1 MHFLPVF
8 EFNLSTILFCL
19 FAFVAITQLIY
30 TLFIHG
36 KLSFFTG
43 KRAKKSDSY
52 PNVSVLISA
61 RNESDNLYENLPL
74 ILEQDY
80 PNFEVIVINHQSVDD
95 SYHILNAYAHQYKN
109 LKVIE
114 IERSQHLKPG
124 KKLPLTI
131 GIKGAKYEHLF
142 FTDADCRPASNQW
155 LKSMSQYFTNDKEIV
170 MGYAPYIPK
179 PGFLNKIIRFDT
191 AWIAMNYFSMAL
203 AKLPYMGVG
212 RNLAYTKTL
221 FNSVNGYKSHY
232 SITSGDDDLFI
243 QETVTKHNFA
253 INLDP
258 VSFCYSEGSNNWEN
272 WYMQKTRHFTTSGR
286 YNVFKKAMLGIYP
299 FTMLILTI
307 TFVILMFDENF
318 RLFTLTGFSF
328 VVIIKWWI
336 QARCFI
342 KLKEPSFIALLPLL
356 DIGYAIFLPI
366 LYYTTDKKEIRKW

>member
-1 MHFLPVF
+1 MQFLPVF
-8 EFNLSTILFCL
+8 EFNLTTILFCL
-19 FAFVAITQLIY
+19 FSLMALTQLLY
-30 TLFIHG
+30 VALIHG

-43 KRAKKSDSY
+43 KKTVTAHTF

-109 LKVIE
+109 LRIIE
-114 IERSQHLKPG
+114 VERSQHLKPG
-124 KKLPLTI
+124 KKLPLTL

-155 LKSMSQYFTNDKEIV
+155 LKSMAQYFTDGKEIV
-170 MGYAPYIPK
+170 MGYAPHITK
-179 PGFLNKIIRFDT
+179 PGFLNKLIRFDT
-191 AWIAMNYFSMAL
+191 TWIAMNYFSMAL
-203 AKLPYMGVG
+203 AKIPYMAVG

-243 QETVTKHNFA
+243 QETITKKNYA

-258 VSFCYSEGSNNWEN
+258 ASFCYSEGSNNWEN
-272 WYMQKTRHFTTSGR
+272 WYMQKSRHFTTSGR
-286 YNVFKKAMLGIYP
+286 YDVFKKSMLGIYP
-299 FTMLILTI
+299 FTLLILTI
-307 TFVILMFDENF
+307 SFVILMFDANF
-318 RLFTLTGFSF
+318 RWLTLAGFGLVVLF
-328 VVIIKWWI
+328 KWWI
-336 QARCFI
+336 QARCFS
-342 KLKEPSFIALLPLL
+342 KLKEPSFIAMLPLYDL
-356 DIGYAIFLPI
+356 AYAIFLPV

>member
-1 MHFLPVF
+1 MHFLPIF
-8 EFNLSTILFCL
+8 EFNLSTVLFCL
-19 FAFVAITQLIY
+19 FAIVALTQLFY
-30 TLFIHG
+30 TLFIYG
-36 KLSFFTG
+36 RLSFFTG
-43 KRAKKSDSY
+43 KKAQKTVDF
-52 PNVSVLISA
+52 PNVSILISA

-124 KKLPLTI
+124 KKLPLTL
-131 GIKGAKYEHLF
+131 GVKGAKYEHLF

-155 LKSMSQYFTNDKEIV
+155 LKSMAQYFTNEKEIV
-170 MGYAPYIPK
+170 LGYAPYTTK
-179 PGFLNKIIRFDT
+179 PGYLNKLIRFDT
-191 AWIAMNYFSMAL
+191 TWIAMNYFSMAL

-212 RNLAYTKTL
+212 RNLAYTRSL
-221 FNSVNGYKSHY
+221 FDSVNGYKSHY

-243 QETVTKHNFA
+243 QETVTKQNFA

-258 VSFCYSEGSNNWEN
+258 ASFCFSEGSTNWEN

-286 YNVFKKAMLGIYP
+286 YDVFKKAMLGIYP
-299 FTMLILTI
+299 FTMLIFTI
-307 TFVILMFDENF
+307 SFVILMFDDNF
-318 RLFTLTGFSF
+318 RWLTLSGYGF
-328 VVIIKWWI
+328 VVLIKWWI

-342 KLKEPSFIALLPLL
+342 KLKQPSFVALLPLYDL
-356 DIGYAIFLPI
+356 AYAIFLPI

>member
-1 MHFLPVF
+1 MHFFPIF
-8 EFNLSTILFCL
+8 EFNFTTLLFCL
-19 FAFVAITQLIY
+19 FAIAALTQFFY
-30 TLFIHG
+30 TLFIYG
-36 KLSFFTG
+36 KLSFF
-43 KRAKKSDSY
+43 KDKKDKINDTY

-95 SYHILNAYAHQYKN
+95 SYQILNAYAHQYKN
-109 LKVIE
+109 LRIIE
-114 IERSQHLKPG
+114 VERSQHLKPG
-124 KKLPLTI
+124 KKLTLTL

-155 LKSMSQYFTNDKEIV
+155 LKSMAHYFNSEKEIV
-170 MGYAPYIPK
+170 LGYAPYSTK
-179 PGFLNKIIRFDT
+179 PGFLNKVIRFDT
-191 AWIAMNYFSMAL
+191 TWIAMNYFSMAL

-221 FNSVNGYKSHY
+221 FESVNGYKSHY

-243 QETVTKHNFA
+243 QETATKQNFA

-258 VSFCYSEGSNNWEN
+258 VSFCLSEASTNWEN

-299 FTMLILTI
+299 FTMLIFTI
-307 TFVILMFDENF
+307 SFVILVSDENF
-318 RLFTLTGFSF
+318 RFLTLSGFGI
-328 VVIIKWWI
+328 VVVIKWWI

-342 KLKEPSFIALLPLL
+342 KLKQPSFIILLPLYDL
-356 DIGYAIFLPI
+356 AYALLLPI

>member
-1 MHFLPVF
+1 MHFLPFF

-19 FAFVAITQLIY
+19 FAIVALTQLFY
-30 TLFIHG
+30 TLFIYG
-36 KLSFFTG
+36 RLSFFTG
-43 KRAKKSDSY
+43 KKAQKSDNF
-52 PNVSVLISA
+52 PNVSILISA

-109 LKVIE
+109 LKIIE

-124 KKLPLTI
+124 KKLPLTL
-131 GIKGAKYEHLF
+131 GVKGAKYEHLF

-155 LKSMSQYFTNDKEIV
+155 LKSMAQSFTNGKEIV
-170 MGYAPYIPK
+170 LGYAPYTTK
-179 PGFLNKIIRFDT
+179 PGYLNKLIRFDT
-191 AWIAMNYFSMAL
+191 TWIAMTYFSMAL

-212 RNLAYTKTL
+212 RNLAYTRSL
-221 FNSVNGYKSHY
+221 FDSVNGFKSHY

-243 QETVTKHNFA
+243 QETVTKQNFA

-258 VSFCYSEGSNNWEN
+258 TSFCFSEGSTNWEN

-286 YNVFKKAMLGIYP
+286 YDVFKKAMLGIYP
-299 FTMLILTI
+299 FTMLIFTI
-307 TFVILMFDENF
+307 SFVILMFDDNF
-318 RLFTLTGFSF
+318 RLLTLSGYVF
-328 VVIIKWWI
+328 VVLIKWWI

-342 KLKEPSFIALLPLL
+342 KLKQPSFVALLPLYDL
-356 DIGYAIFLPI
+356 AYAIFVPI

>member
-1 MHFLPVF
+1 MHFLPFF

-19 FAFVAITQLIY
+19 FAIVALTQLFY
-30 TLFIHG
+30 TLFIYG
-36 KLSFFTG
+36 RLSFFTG
-43 KRAKKSDSY
+43 KKAQKSDNF
-52 PNVSVLISA
+52 PNVSILISA

-109 LKVIE
+109 LKIIE

-124 KKLPLTI
+124 KKLPLTL

-155 LKSMSQYFTNDKEIV
+155 LKSMAQYFTNGKEIV
-170 MGYAPYIPK
+170 LGYAPYTKK
-179 PGFLNKIIRFDT
+179 PGYLNKLIRFDT
-191 AWIAMNYFSMAL
+191 TWIAMTYFSMAL

-212 RNLAYTKTL
+212 RNLAYTRSL
-221 FNSVNGYKSHY
+221 FDSVNGYKSHY

-243 QETVTKHNFA
+243 QETVTKQNFA

-258 VSFCYSEGSNNWEN
+258 ASFCFSEGSTNWEN

-286 YNVFKKAMLGIYP
+286 YDVFKKAMLGIYP
-299 FTMLILTI
+299 FTMLIFTI
-307 TFVILMFDENF
+307 SFVILMFDDNF
-318 RLFTLTGFSF
+318 RWLTLSGYVF
-328 VVIIKWWI
+328 VVLIKWWI
-336 QARCFI
+336 QAKCFI
-342 KLKEPSFIALLPLL
+342 KLKQPSFIALLPLYDL
-356 DIGYAIFLPI
+356 AYAIFVPI

>member
-1 MHFLPVF
+1 MQFFPIF
-8 EFNLSTILFCL
+8 DFNIATILFCL
-19 FAFVAITQLIY
+19 FGLMAFVQLIY

-43 KRAKKSDSY
+43 RNAVKSVNY

-95 SYHILNAYAHQYKN
+95 SSHILNGYAHQYKN
-109 LKVIE
+109 LRVIE
-114 IERSQHLKPG
+114 VEKSQHLKPG
-124 KKLPLTI
+124 KKLPLTL
-131 GIKGAKYEHLF
+131 GVKGSKYDHLF
-142 FTDADCRPASNQW
+142 FTDADCRPTSNQW
-155 LKSMSQYFTNDKEIV
+155 LKSMAQYFNSDKQIV
-170 MGYAPYIPK
+170 LGYGPYITK
-179 PGFLNKIIRFDT
+179 KGFLNKLIRFDT
-191 AWIAMNYFSMAL
+191 TWTAMSYFSMAL
-203 AKLPYMGVG
+203 AKMPYMGVG
-212 RNLAYTKTL
+212 RNLAYTKQL

-243 QETVTKHNFA
+243 QETATKKNFS

-258 VSFCYSEGSNNWEN
+258 ASFCYSEASENWEN

-299 FTMLILTI
+299 LSMLIMMI
-307 TFVILMFDENF
+307 SFVLLLLDANF
-318 RLFTLTGFSF
+318 RLLTLSVFGFI
-328 VVIIKWWI
+328 VLLKWWI
-336 QARCFI
+336 QARCFK
-342 KLKEPSFIALLPLL
+342 KLKEPNFIALLPLYDL
-356 DIGYAIFLPI
+356 AYTIFLPI

>member
-1 MHFLPVF
+1 MQFLPIF

-19 FAFVAITQLIY
+19 FAIAAITQLTY

-43 KRAKKSDSY
+43 KRAHKSESY

-80 PNFEVIVINHQSVDD
+80 PNFEVIVINHQSNDD

-155 LKSMSQYFTNDKEIV
+155 LKSMSQYFTNEKEIV

-191 AWIAMNYFSMAL
+191 TWIAMNYFSMAL
-203 AKLPYMGVG
+203 AKQPYMGVG

-243 QETVTKHNFA
+243 QETVTKNNFA

-258 VSFCYSEGSNNWEN
+258 ASFCYSEGSNNWEN

-318 RLFTLTGFSF
+318 RLFTLIGFSF

>member
-1 MHFLPVF
+1 MQFFPDF
-8 EFNLSTILFCL
+8 EFNFSTIIFCI
-19 FAFVAITQLIY
+19 FAIMVITQLVY

-43 KRAKKSDSY
+43 KRAVKTEQLPS
-52 PNVSVLISA
+52 VSVLISA

-109 LKVIE
+109 LRVIE
-114 IERSQHLKPG
+114 VERSQHLKPG
-124 KKLPLTI
+124 KKLPLTL
-131 GIKGAKYEHLF
+131 GIKGSKYDYLC
-142 FTDADCRPASNQW
+142 FTDADCKPSSNQW
-155 LKSMSQYFTNDKEIV
+155 LKSMTQYFVPEKDIV
-170 MGYAPYIPK
+170 LGYAPYLTK
-179 PGFLNKIIRFDT
+179 PGLLNKIIRFDT
-191 AWIAMNYFSMAL
+191 TWIAMNYFSMAL
-203 AKLPYMGVG
+203 AKMPYMGVG
-212 RNLAYTKTL
+212 RNLSYTKSL

-243 QETVTKHNFA
+243 QETATKTNFS

-258 VSFCYSEGSNNWEN
+258 ASFCYSEGSTNWEN

-299 FTMLILTI
+299 FSLLILTI
-307 TFVILMFDENF
+307 SFVILMFDDNF
-318 RLFTLTGFSF
+318 RLLTLTGFGI
-328 VVIIKWWI
+328 VTLLKWWI
-336 QARCFI
+336 QARCFL
-342 KLKEPSFIALLPLL
+342 KLKEPSFIAFLPFYDLV
-356 DIGYAIFLPI
+356 YAISITI

>member
-1 MHFLPVF
+1 MQFLPIF

-19 FAFVAITQLIY
+19 FVIVALTQLFY
-30 TLFIHG
+30 TLFIYG
-36 KLSFFTG
+36 RLSFFTG
-43 KRAKKSDSY
+43 GKAQKTVDFPS
-52 PNVSVLISA
+52 VSILISA

-109 LKVIE
+109 LKIIE

-124 KKLPLTI
+124 KKLPLTL
-131 GIKGAKYEHLF
+131 GVKGAKYEHLF

-155 LKSMSQYFTNDKEIV
+155 LKSMAQYFTNGKEIV
-170 MGYAPYIPK
+170 LGYAPYTTK
-179 PGFLNKIIRFDT
+179 SGYLNKLIRFDT
-191 AWIAMNYFSMAL
+191 TWIAMNYFSMAL

-212 RNLAYTKTL
+212 RNLAYTRSL
-221 FNSVNGYKSHY
+221 FDSVNGYKSHY

-243 QETVTKHNFA
+243 QETVTKQNFA

-258 VSFCYSEGSNNWEN
+258 ASFCFSEGSTNWEN

-286 YNVFKKAMLGIYP
+286 YDVFKKAMLGIYP
-299 FTMLILTI
+299 FTMLIFTI
-307 TFVILMFDENF
+307 SFVILMFDDNF
-318 RLFTLTGFSF
+318 RWLTLSGYGF
-328 VVIIKWWI
+328 VVMIKWWI

-342 KLKEPSFIALLPLL
+342 KLKQPSFVALLPLYDL
-356 DIGYAIFLPI
+356 AYAIFLPI

>member
-8 EFNLSTILFCL
+8 EFKLSTILFCL
-19 FAFVAITQLIY
+19 FAIVAITQLIY

-43 KRAKKSDSY
+43 KRAIKSDSY

-307 TFVILMFDENF
+307 TFVILMFDVNF

>member
-1 MHFLPVF
+1 MQFLPTF
-8 EFNLSTILFCL
+8 EFNLTTLLFCL
-19 FAFVAITQLIY
+19 FAVMALTQLLY
-30 TLFIHG
+30 VTFIHG

-43 KRAKKSDSY
+43 RKIPRSDAY
-52 PNVSVLISA
+52 PSVSILISA

-109 LKVIE
+109 LRVIE
-114 IERSQHLKPG
+114 VERSQHLKTG
-124 KKLPLTI
+124 KKLPLTL
-131 GIKGAKYEHLF
+131 GVKGAKYEHLF

-155 LKSMSQYFTNDKEIV
+155 LKSMAQYFSNEKQLV
-170 MGYAPYIPK
+170 LGYGPHIAK
-179 PGFLNKIIRFDT
+179 QGFLNKLIRFDT
-191 AWIAMNYFSMAL
+191 TWIAMNYFSMAL
-203 AKLPYMGVG
+203 AKMPYMGVG

-243 QETVTKHNFA
+243 QETVTKKNFA

-258 VSFCYSEGSNNWEN
+258 ASFCYSEGSNNWEN
-272 WYMQKTRHFTTSGR
+272 WYMQKSRHYTTAGR

-299 FTMLILTI
+299 FSLLILTI
-307 TFVILMFDENF
+307 TFVILMFDANF
-318 RLFTLTGFSF
+318 RWLTLAGFGLM
-328 VVIIKWWI
+328 VIIKWWL

-342 KLKEPSFIALLPLL
+342 KLKEPSFIALLPFYDLA
-356 DIGYAIFLPI
+356 YAIFIPI
-366 LYYTTDKKEIRKW
+366 LYYTTDKKEIVKW